1 MITAHELNEEVLRV
15 IKLNQKK
22 LLGSPVD
29 LAVNSAHGVAFH
41 HGLGTPLHPT
51 SSTPVTKYL
60 SEESVKTFSSAAY
73 AKSNIAVV
81 ANGASH
87 TDLSKWVGEF
97 FTETSSGNPRVQLPN
112 APTQYFGGEE
122 RIAHDGGNVMIIA
135 FPGSSSF
142 AAGSSFKPEINVLT
156 ALLGGV
162 SSIKWSP
169 GFSLLSKAA
178 HEFQHAHVATEN
190 AAYSDAGL
198 LYVTLTGN
206 ADHIAKASKSVV
218 DTLKKVAAGDV
229 SSEDIQKAVALAK
242 FKALEAGQ
250 TLATG
255 LESTGMGLVS
265 GGKPFQINEIG
276 AAIDKVGDQQVK
288 AVSLTRTQSR

>member
-87 TDLSKWVGEF
+87 TDLSKWVG
-97 FTETSSGNPRVQLPN
+97 
-112 APTQYFGGEE
+112 
-122 RIAHDGGNVMIIA
+122 
-135 FPGSSSF
+135 
-142 AAGSSFKPEINVLT
+142 
-156 ALLGGV
+156 
-162 SSIKWSP
+162 
-169 GFSLLSKAA
+169 
-178 HEFQHAHVATEN
+178 
-190 AAYSDAGL
+190 
-198 LYVTLTGN
+198 
-206 ADHIAKASKSVV
+206 
-218 DTLKKVAAGDV
+218 
-229 SSEDIQKAVALAK
+229 
-242 FKALEAGQ
+242 
-250 TLATG
+250 
-255 LESTGMGLVS
+255 
-265 GGKPFQINEIG
+265 
-276 AAIDKVGDQQVK
+276 
-288 AVSLTRTQSR
+288 